1 MQVRERG
8 GDIAVIDGPV
18 QLTYGELNCQANRL
32 AHYLRDVGIGSHSLV
47 GVSMQRSWQL
57 IVALLAIVKAGG
69 AYVPLDP
76 EYPRERLSFLL
87 EDTAAPAVLTLAGA
101 SSHLP
106 PTSACVLP
114 LDHISTAVS
123 ACPYDNLESES
134 SPEAL
139 ACVLYTSGSTG
150 EPKGVM
156 VPQCAVVRLVINT
169 DFIQI
174 AAFDRV
180 AHSANTAFD
189 AATFEIWGALLNG
202 ARLIIVSNEVL
213 LSATALASEIREH
226 GITTMFLPTAL
237 FNEYG
242 MSSPGIFGGL
252 EHLVFGG
259 EVVDPK
265 AVHRVL
271 RATPPK
277 RLINGY
283 GPTEATTFALW
294 YEIPRTL
301 ANSDTPPRSIPIG
314 RPLANTRVYILDE
327 QLRPVPAGA
336 GGEIH
341 LEGIGLARGYL
352 NAPELT
358 AQKFIA
364 NPFGE
369 SGSRLYKTGDLGRWN
384 AEDEIEYLGRTDQQ
398 VKLRGFR
405 IDLGE
410 IESTLRRCKGVGEC
424 VVLIQELAPGNKR
437 LIACVAP
444 AASGEPQTSELR
456 AALHTHLPA
465 YAVPSALVFVD
476 SIPLTPNG
484 KLDREALSVGISTG
498 ELHIRSL
505 QPQPVGAA
513 DSAQCRSVRDDEGLS
528 AIKTSPDDLE
538 QDLQRLWQG
547 SLGVGA
553 VGLDEDFFAIGGH
566 SLIALR
572 LLAEIEQKFGC
583 TLPLSTLV
591 HAPTVRQQAALL
603 RLKEPKFTVSSIV
616 PIRATGTRAP
626 LFFVSGWGGAIVPF
640 HALAREMN
648 VAQPLYVLDLNAFA
662 DEGRGD
668 LTLEAVAT
676 RMIQD
681 LRRVQADGP
690 YHLAGYSLG
699 GKVVYEIAQQ
709 LQRVGHAVALLALLD
724 CPAPGYTRLRSI
736 PARVLLHIKHAL
748 GLRPREA
755 RAYLLERVRRLKKN
769 DQPGEPRLFQAED
782 PLHATRL
789 VRAMEQSALAMYRA
803 SHAYVPQPYP
813 GRMVLIRAQIRDLGF
828 LDDDPQQGWG
838 ARRWGRRSNEP
849 ELRPHG
855 NPQSR
860 AFGGACQ
867 AVGRQS
873 GCAQRRRHGAAECVT
888 SANGC
893 DGHRAGFMTNHSSIL
908 ATWNDRHRKRHPR
921 SACTALRRHSQLRL
935 RMPSPWSA
943 GMFNLPMPRCFSRS
957 SELRRGCARPE

>member
-1 MQVRERG
+1 MDAENNARGIDAAPHRPLDRYNATCRPLPLQGLAELFEQQARERG
-8 GDIAVIDGPV
+8 GEIAVIDGPV
-18 QLTYGELNCQANRL
+18 QLTYGELNGQANRL
-32 AHYLRDVGIGSHSLV
+32 AHYLRDLDIGPHSLV

-76 EYPRERLSFLL
+76 EYPRERLSLL
-87 EDTAAPAVLTLAGA
+87 LGDTAADVVLTLSGA
-101 SSHLP
+101 ASHLP
-106 PTSACVLP
+106 PTSARVLA
-114 LDHISTAVS
+114 LDRIWPAVS
-123 ACPYDNLESES
+123 SRPYDNPESVN
-134 SPEAL
+134 SPDAL

-150 EPKGVM
+150 QPKGVM
-156 VPQCAVVRLVINT
+156 LPQCAVVRLVINT
-169 DFIQI
+169 DFVQI

-180 AHSANTAFD
+180 AHAANTAFD
-189 AATFEIWGALLNG
+189 AATFEVWGALLNG

-213 LSATALASEIREH
+213 LSATMLASEIRKH
-226 GITTMFLPTAL
+226 GITTMFLPTAV

-242 MSSPGIFGGL
+242 MRSPGIFGGL

-271 RATPPK
+271 RAAPPK

-294 YEIPRTL
+294 YEIPHTV
-301 ANSDTPPRSIPIG
+301 ANSDTPPLSIPIG
-314 RPLANTRVYILDE
+314 RPLANTRVYILDDH
-327 QLRPVPAGA
+327 LRTVPSGA
-336 GGEIH
+336 AGEIH

-352 NAPELT
+352 NAPQLT
-358 AQKFIA
+358 AQRFIA

-369 SGSRLYKTGDLGRWN
+369 PGSRLYKTGDLGRWN
-384 AEDEIEYLGRTDQQ
+384 ADDQIEYLGRTDQQ

-405 IDLGE
+405 IELGE
-410 IESTLRRCKGVGEC
+410 IENTLRRCKGVREC
-424 VVLIQELAPGNKR
+424 LVLVQELAPGNKR

-444 AASGEPQTSELR
+444 EARPAPPASELR
-456 AALHTHLPA
+456 AALLAHLPA
-465 YAVPSALVFVD
+465 HAVPSAFVFVD

-484 KLDREALSVGISTG
+484 KLDREALSVGVSTG
-498 ELHIRSL
+498 ELLNRSQ
-505 QPQPVGAA
+505 QPRPEGTA
-513 DSAQCRSVRDDEGLS
+513 DSAQSQSTQEDERVSVIE
-528 AIKTSPDDLE
+528 TVPENLE

-547 SLGVGA
+547 ILGVGA

-583 TLPLSTLV
+583 TLSLSALV
-591 HAPTVRQQAALL
+591 QAPTVRQQAALL
-603 RLKEPKFTVSSIV
+603 RLEEPQFTASSIV

-640 HALAREMN
+640 HALATEMD

-668 LTLEAVAT
+668 LTLEAVAA

-709 LQRVGHAVALLALLD
+709 LQRAGHAVALLALLD
-724 CPAPGYTRLRSI
+724 CPAPGYTRLRSF

-755 RAYLLERVRRLKKN
+755 RAYLLERVGRRLKRN
-769 DQPGEPRLFQAED
+769 REPAEPSLFQADD

-789 VRAMEQSALAMYRA
+789 VRTMEQAALAMYRA

-813 GRMVLIRAQIRDLGF
+813 GRMVLIRAQRRDLGF
-828 LDDDPQQGWG
+828 LDDDLQQGWG
-838 ARRWGRRSNEP
+838 TLVGGGIEVKNLSCGHMEMLNSQHSGALARRLSDC
-849 ELRPHG
+849 L
-855 NPQSR
+855 
-860 AFGGACQ
+860 AA
-867 AVGRQS
+867 
-873 GCAQRRRHGAAECVT
+873 HGADVRARPDVT
-888 SANGC
+888 SASG
-893 DGHRAGFMTNHSSIL
+893 
-908 ATWNDRHRKRHPR
+908 
-921 SACTALRRHSQLRL
+921 
-935 RMPSPWSA
+935 
-943 GMFNLPMPRCFSRS
+943 
-957 SELRRGCARPE
+957 